1 LAILI
6 RSRGR
11 KKRRSGWGLFN
22 ALLGV
27 CILYAAGFDD
37 GVPPVSRLRTVTGVV
52 EREHCVRHAIDF
64 KLRGQA
70 REYRYASKS
79 GAMAQV
85 EHALAPGGAPVTLL
99 FDPAD
104 PGGPLF
110 AEKTFYPVYAVSVAG
125 VSVRSHAQIREAW
138 AGDNRVGL
146 FLGVVFLVFA
156 AVLAFVPV
164 RR

>member
-11 KKRRSGWGLFN
+11 KKRRPGWSLFN

-52 EREHCVRHAIDF
+52 EREHSVRHAIDF

-70 REYRYASKS
+70 REYRYASKG

-125 VSVRSHAQIREAW
+125 VSVRSHAQISEAW
-138 AGDNRVGL
+138 ADDNRVGL
-146 FLGVVFLVFA
+146 YLGGVFLVFA
-156 AVLAFVPV
+156 AMLAFVPV